1 MKVTK
6 MSKMPNE
13 QTGTVVSVNISREK
27 GTVKHPVAKITLNQ
41 NGIEHDAHAGTWHR
55 QISLLAYESVETFS
69 KEVPTGRKIISGEFA
84 ENILT
89 KGLDLREFA
98 PLDKLTI
105 GNVEL
110 EVTQI
115 GKKCH
120 GDDCAIYREIGSCVM
135 PKEGIFARVIKGGE
149 IRPEDAIRFSPR
161 PLKIRVITLSD
172 RASREEYEDRSGP
185 ALTDI
190 LHTFFSTKRWHE
202 EIETTIIP
210 DDEQMFEDTI
220 NDAINSGVNFV
231 FTTGGTGIGPRDIT
245 PDVVEKMADKIIPGI
260 MDHIR
265 LKYGGE
271 KPSVL
276 LSRSVAAV
284 IQKTVVFT
292 LPGSVKAVNEYM
304 GELTKSMEHIFFMLN
319 RIDQH

>member
-1 MKVTK
+1 MKVAK
-6 MSKMPNE
+6 MSKMPHE
-13 QTGTVVSVNISREK
+13 KVGTVVSVNISREK
-27 GTVKHPVAKITLNQ
+27 GTVKHPVEKIILNQ
-41 NGIEHDAHAGTWHR
+41 HGIEHDAHAGTWHR
-55 QISLLAYESVETFS
+55 QVSLLAYESVEKFS
-69 KEVPTGRKIISGEFA
+69 KGTPTGRKIKSGEFA

-89 KGLDLREFA
+89 KGLDLTEFA

-105 GNVEL
+105 GDVEL

-120 GDDCAIYREIGSCVM
+120 GDGCAIYREVGNCVM
-135 PKEGIFARVIKGGE
+135 PKEGIFARVVKGGE
-149 IRPEDAIRFSPR
+149 INPEDEIRFTPR
-161 PLKIRVITLSD
+161 PFKIRVITLSD
-172 RASREEYEDRSGP
+172 RASQGEYEDKSGP
-185 ALTDI
+185 ALVDI
-190 LHTFFSTKRWHE
+190 LHTFFATRRWHE

-210 DDEQMFEDTI
+210 DDEKMLEDNI
-220 NDAINSGVNFV
+220 NDAVNSGAKFV

-245 PDVVEKMADKIIPGI
+245 PDVVGRMADKMIPGI

-265 LKYGGE
+265 LKYGQD

-284 IQKTVVFT
+284 IQRTVVFT

-304 GELTKSMEHIFFMLN
+304 TELTKSLDHIFYMLN
-319 RIDQH
+319 QIDQH